1 MDLQLALS
9 KYPDKE
15 TLAEIT
21 SYIGDEP
28 DRFAEL
34 IDLVLHGERTVSQY
48 ASWLVSPC
56 IDLHPFLIR
65 PHLQELIENLSRPN
79 LSDWVIRSTIKALM
93 KTDDLSEEHQGLA
106 LQHCF
111 DYLLNPKMAVSIH
124 VYAMQTAFNIS
135 QNEPDLLNE
144 LKMVIEERL
153 PYGTAAYKSRGKK
166 IVGEIKK
173 KASFIR

>member
-1 MDLQLALS
+1 MELQLALS

-15 TLAEIT
+15 TLDEIIT
-21 SYIGDEP
+21 YIGNDP
-28 DRFAEL
+28 ARFAKL
-34 IDLVLHGERTVSQY
+34 IYLVLHGDRNVSQY
-48 ASWLVSPC
+48 ASWLISPC
-56 IDLHPFLIR
+56 IDLHPSLIR
-65 PHLQELIENLSRPN
+65 PHLQELIEHLSQPN

-93 KTDDLSEEHQGLA
+93 KTDNLSEEHQGLA

-124 VYAMQTAFNIS
+124 VYAMQTVFNIS
-135 QNEPDLLNE
+135 LNEPDLLNE

-166 IVGEIKK
+166 IIGEIRKILAK
-173 KASFIR
+173 